1 MGPREGTP
9 KPKECSGAF
18 TKSKSEMK
26 KMNEKWN
33 TSKPQIKSKEEE
45 RNRPFLLDEKEK
57 KIELIWLVLSLSFL
71 ISKSKN
77 NFGFEEKKYF

>member
-26 KMNEKWN
+26 KWKKWN
-33 TSKPQIKSKEEE
+33 TSKLQIKSKKEE
-45 RNRPFLLDEKEK
+45 RNVPCSSGREGGEDGIDMIGPFAFILNFKIK
-57 KIELIWLVLSLSFL
+57 KQFWIW
-71 ISKSKN
+71 
-77 NFGFEEKKYF
+77 KKYV

>member
-1 MGPREGTP
+1 MGPREGTT

-33 TSKPQIKSKEEE
+33 TSKPQIKSKKEE
-45 RNRPFLLDEKEK
+45 RNRPFLLNEKEE
-57 KIELIWLVLSLSFL
+57 KIEKIWLILSLSFL
-71 ISKSKN
+71 KSKN
-77 NFGFEEKKYF
+77 NFGFEKKYV